1 MKKMPAP
8 PLAAKGSA
16 GKGEDSP
23 HLLVIGPDR
32 ESARRSL
39 SSVSRHERRM
49 TRPIEVVNKISS
61 LVFVIFITNH
71 ARGEAVA
78 PGVPSDRIAG
88 APMSRGGE
96 EH

>member
-1 MKKMPAP
+1 
-8 PLAAKGSA
+8 
-16 GKGEDSP
+16 
-23 HLLVIGPDR
+23 
-32 ESARRSL
+32 
-39 SSVSRHERRM
+39 M

-61 LVFVIFITNH
+61 LVFVIFITNR